1 MIPYIIF
8 FLIPI
13 MFFLHPLKG
22 SSGVK
27 LLSWSLIIIL
37 GTLFI
42 GLRYQVG
49 GDWSQ
54 YLYYLY
60 QTRNV
65 DFLTAIQIADPG
77 YMAVNWL
84 SQKLNLGIIGVNLF
98 CGFCF
103 TLGLSMFSL
112 KQPYPWLAFMIA
124 VPYLFIVV
132 GMGYSRQ
139 AVALGFVMMA
149 FSFWENGKPI
159 KYLTFVFIGAVFH
172 KAAVVMLPFS
182 ILLFKRVSIYTW
194 LIAIPII
201 AGIGLV
207 LLYESISVYY
217 EVYAS
222 GMLSSSGGLI
232 RVILNLVPIAIA
244 IFHLQKLQIA
254 FPEDFKLWASM
265 SVVAIACLPLVL
277 IASTAIDRIALFI
290 APLQI
295 ALSTRIVYVQK
306 DGFDRA
312 FFALFFIILYA
323 SVLYVWLNYADNS
336 YSWIPY
342 QIAFESSSLNEFQT

>member
-8 FLIPI
+8 FIIPI
-13 MFFLHPLKG
+13 IFFLHPLKG

-27 LLSWSLIIIL
+27 LVAWSAMIIL

-42 GLRYQVG
+42 GLRFKVG

-65 DFLTAIQIADPG
+65 DFLTAIQVADPG
-77 YMAVNWL
+77 YMAINWVSNQL
-84 SQKLNLGIIGVNLF
+84 GLGIIGVNLF

-103 TLGLSMFSL
+103 TLGLTMFSL
-112 KQPYPWLAFMIA
+112 KQPYPWLAFLIA

-139 AVALGFVMMA
+139 AVALAFVMMA
-149 FSFWENGKPI
+149 FSFWGDGKLS
-159 KYLTFVFIGAVFH
+159 KYLAFVFIGALFH

-182 ILLFKRVSIYTW
+182 ILLFKRISIYTW
-194 LIAIPII
+194 LIAFPTI
-201 AGIGLV
+201 GGVGLV
-207 LLYESISVYY
+207 LLYDSISVYA

-232 RVILNLVPIAIA
+232 RVILNLVPISIA
-244 IFHLQKLQIA
+244 IFHLEKLKLA
-254 FPEDFKLWASM
+254 FPQDFKLWASM
-265 SVVAIACLPLVL
+265 SLVAIACLPLVL

-295 ALSTRIVYVQK
+295 ALSTRIVFVQK
-306 DGFDRA
+306 EGFYRA
-312 FFALFFIILYA
+312 FFALFFVILYA
-323 SVLYVWLNYADNS
+323 SVLFVWLNYADNS

-342 QIAFESSSLNEFQT
+342 QAYLGDLDFNKI